1 MNDWIKNSVMT
12 AVILIVFVLIWEVML
27 GKPAKAQT
35 YNEAVLGHVIT
46 ENIRGGIDNEAV
58 MEAEM
63 QRAAYMFAIQS
74 INILESYLPAILDGV
89 KRDMEIQV
97 EEKYKNV
104 IKVMYLALL
113 ILLSIT
119 FLLSMFSRVQS
130 HHLIH
135 K

>member
-1 MNDWIKNSVMT
+1 MHKWVANTVLT
-12 AVILIVFVLIWEVML
+12 AIILFFFVIFWEMAL
-27 GKPAKAQT
+27 GKNAKAQT

-58 MEAEM
+58 MEAEL

-74 INILESYLPAILDGV
+74 INILESYLPSILDGV

-104 IKVMYLALL
+104 I
-113 ILLSIT
+113 T
-119 FLLSMFSRVQS
+119 D
-130 HHLIH
+130 
-135 K
+135 

>member
-1 MNDWIKNSVMT
+1 
-12 AVILIVFVLIWEVML
+12 
-27 GKPAKAQT
+27 
-35 YNEAVLGHVIT
+35 
-46 ENIRGGIDNEAV
+46 

-104 IKVMYLALL
+104 I
-113 ILLSIT
+113 T
-119 FLLSMFSRVQS
+119 D
-130 HHLIH
+130 
-135 K
+135 

>member
-1 MNDWIKNSVMT
+1 MHKWVANCVLTAIILFFFVMFWQF
-12 AVILIVFVLIWEVML
+12 AI

-35 YNEAVLGHVIT
+35 YNEAVLGHIIT

-58 MEAEM
+58 LNAEM

-104 IKVMYLALL
+104 I
-113 ILLSIT
+113 T
-119 FLLSMFSRVQS
+119 D
-130 HHLIH
+130 
-135 K
+135 

>member
-35 YNEAVLGHVIT
+35 YNEAVLGHVLT
-46 ENIRGGIDNEAV
+46 ENIRGGIDNQAV

-63 QRAAYMFAIQS
+63 QRAAYLFAIQS

-89 KRDMEIQV
+89 KRDMQIV
-97 EEKYKNV
+97 AEEKYKEV
-104 IKVMYLALL
+104 L
-113 ILLSIT
+113 T
-119 FLLSMFSRVQS
+119 D
-130 HHLIH
+130 
-135 K
+135 

>member
-46 ENIRGGIDNEAV
+46 ENIRGGIDNQAV

-104 IKVMYLALL
+104 I
-113 ILLSIT
+113 T
-119 FLLSMFSRVQS
+119 D
-130 HHLIH
+130 
-135 K
+135 

>member
-1 MNDWIKNSVMT
+1 MHKWVANCVLTAIILFFFVM
-12 AVILIVFVLIWEVML
+12 FWELAL
-27 GKPAKAQT
+27 GKNAKAQT

-46 ENIRGGIDNEAV
+46 ENIRGGIDNQAV

-104 IKVMYLALL
+104 I
-113 ILLSIT
+113 T
-119 FLLSMFSRVQS
+119 D
-130 HHLIH
+130 
-135 K
+135 

>member
-46 ENIRGGIDNEAV
+46 ENIRGGIDNQAV

-63 QRAAYMFAIQS
+63 QRAAYLFAIQS

-89 KRDMEIQV
+89 KRDMQIV
-97 EEKYKNV
+97 AEEKYKEV
-104 IKVMYLALL
+104 L
-113 ILLSIT
+113 T
-119 FLLSMFSRVQS
+119 D
-130 HHLIH
+130 
-135 K
+135 

>member
-1 MNDWIKNSVMT
+1 MHKWVANVVLTTIILFFFVM
-12 AVILIVFVLIWEVML
+12 FWEFAL
-27 GKPAKAQT
+27 SKSAKAQT

-46 ENIRGGIDNEAV
+46 ENIRGGIDNQAV

-63 QRAAYMFAIQS
+63 QRAAYLFAIQS

-104 IKVMYLALL
+104 I
-113 ILLSIT
+113 T
-119 FLLSMFSRVQS
+119 D
-130 HHLIH
+130 
-135 K
+135 